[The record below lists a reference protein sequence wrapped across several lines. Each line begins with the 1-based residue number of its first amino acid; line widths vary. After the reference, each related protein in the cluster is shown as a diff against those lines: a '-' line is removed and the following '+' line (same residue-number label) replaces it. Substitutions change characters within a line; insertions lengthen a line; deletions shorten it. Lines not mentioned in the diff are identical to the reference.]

1 MVTHVGAAKGM
12 IALIN
17 GGQDCASTTVR
28 KLMSQHIYG
37 IIEHHRPDRVLR
49 LQRDVLDRVIRTVA
63 QLLSDADAGARSA
76 RLESYLLQL
85 LFAVV
90 RFYAR
95 ASLQYLAL
103 EEEFDGIAEKVL
115 SQKDYNTVAKNLV
128 SIKSKVHAHCSYQIN
143 PFFRVLASLLLTHPL
158 LNPGAAPSPPPPMPP
173 SCRHL
178 LATPPKE
185 APSVP
190 PSQGRV
196 SLWRLLLPI
205 HL

>member
-76 RLESYLLQL
+76 RLESYLLRYCL
-85 LFAVV
+85 LWLGSMLVQACNILPLK
-90 RFYAR
+90 R
-95 ASLQYLAL
+95 SLM
-103 EEEFDGIAEKVL
+103 G
-115 SQKDYNTVAKNLV
+115 
-128 SIKSKVHAHCSYQIN
+128 
-143 PFFRVLASLLLTHPL
+143 
-158 LNPGAAPSPPPPMPP
+158 
-173 SCRHL
+173 
-178 LATPPKE
+178 
-185 APSVP
+185 
-190 PSQGRV
+190 
-196 SLWRLLLPI
+196 
-205 HL
+205 